1 MPNCQTYES
10 KDADKMVLFI
20 TGIKIIDVETLKIV
34 SVYIGDHSEQLEN
47 HIAAKLLNLGKTQTE
62 SFAPLATRAEQNS
75 RFLVYLCLA
84 TYLVLFSSLRLILT
98 CLGLRL

>member
-47 HIAAKLLNLGKTQTE
+47 HIAAKLLNLVKTQTE
-62 SFAPLATRAEQNS
+62 SIAFFKQAMYIGLFPRQ
-75 RFLVYLCLA
+75 R
-84 TYLVLFSSLRLILT
+84 TYPDW
-98 CLGLRL
+98 